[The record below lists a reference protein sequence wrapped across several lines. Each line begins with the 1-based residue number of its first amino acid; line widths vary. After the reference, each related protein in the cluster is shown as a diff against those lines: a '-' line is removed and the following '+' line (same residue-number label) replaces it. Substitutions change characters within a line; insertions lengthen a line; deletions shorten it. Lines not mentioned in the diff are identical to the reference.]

1 MCVGSAIR
9 TDIRVSIQDRRAPD
23 RLSGHLAT
31 GILVDGDLVLVP
43 NQAFDD
49 RLDLEVL
56 IFSTDVNEHSAIDV
70 IDAWKWSLFNVRGRT
85 LASTAKLL
93 HHSTYAAQI
102 GEVGSDALGS
112 ALEDLDGDVWEA
124 LLRLGAVPPGINAI
138 DPSWLAT
145 VTEVERAQRQP
156 KRAVHELGSYHD
168 VPPIWCIFFC
178 FCHPHDH
185 G

>member
-9 TDIRVSIQDRRAPD
+9 TDIRVSIQDRSAPD
-23 RLSGHLAT
+23 RVAGHLAT

-43 NQAFDD
+43 NQSFDD

-56 IFSTDVNEHSAIDV
+56 IFPTDVNDHSAIDV
-70 IDAWKWSLFNVRGRT
+70 VSGWKWGRFDVRGRT

-102 GEVGSDALGS
+102 SEVGSDQLASVLDDLG
-112 ALEDLDGDVWEA
+112 GDVWEA
-124 LLRLGAVPPGINAI
+124 LFRLRAIPPGINAI

-145 VTEVERAQRQP
+145 VTEVERTQRQP
-156 KRAVHELGSYHD
+156 KRFVHELESYRD
-168 VPPIWCIFFC
+168 VAPIWCIFFC
-178 FCHPHDH
+178 FCQPH
-185 G
+185 GG